1 MGATLDRD
9 TILSSFAQEALTVDA
24 TAGGVNLTVAT
35 FNPSVTDGVE
45 QVTRALVATIK
56 NVGAEIRITVDGTT
70 VTATVGFVIADGAS
84 FEVWG
89 IDDITALRAIRTG
102 SVSSI
107 ITAIY
112 ARRPASVT

>member
-9 TILSSFAQEALTVDA
+9 TILSSFAQEAVTVDA
-24 TAGGVNLTVAT
+24 TAGGVQLTVAT
-35 FNPSVTDGVE
+35 FEPVVTDDVG
-45 QVTRALVATIK
+45 QVTRAVVATIK
-56 NVGAEIRITVDGTT
+56 NVGAEIRIMVEGTT
-70 VTATVGFVIADGAS
+70 VTATVGFVVADGGS

-89 IDDITALRAIRTG
+89 IDDITAFRAIRTG
-102 SVSSI
+102 AVSSI